1 MLKCGFYER
10 ETTPPLDGTLPGY
23 GCIRYAEGQLSRLY
37 TKAVAIEVDGEC
49 AIIISIDAIRT
60 SQTIHDNAVKIIT
73 SHTGI
78 PAERIIVHSTHIH
91 TGGNVGGR
99 SGERYAYQTAVP
111 DPEYDN
117 ILGRMA
123 GSCGV
128 LAYQNMK
135 ESTAMEA
142 TGILE
147 GVSFI
152 RNYVLKNGEI
162 RTNPGLQNPDIVK
175 PFGTIDN
182 SVATLF
188 FFDENEKPIGAMVNF
203 QLHHDT
209 VSGLKYCSDYSG
221 VLAENLKKEFGED
234 FVTVFVNGC
243 CGNINHIDVSLSVEE
258 WNEARPHYVRIGN
271 KLTEKVLELY
281 KELKPITIDVVKG
294 KRDLVELTRRDISK
308 EEVEELRK
316 LLYEVSYE
324 GLHINIA
331 KTDTPEYKRF
341 KAEGKL
347 NFSSRPKKE
356 LATVQAIRLGD
367 CMIYAIPGEV
377 YCEYGAL
384 IKELSPKKFNMVA
397 ELANGGPSC
406 YVPIPEA
413 FNTPIYEAQLPS
425 AEFTEEA
432 GEILARGAAKLGNEL
447 V

>member
-1 MLKCGFYER
+1 MLRCGFYER

-49 AIIISIDAIRT
+49 AVIISIDAIGIT
-60 SQTIHDNAVKIIT
+60 TEIHDDAVRIIT

-78 PAERIIVHSTHIH
+78 PQDRILVHATHIH
-91 TGGNVGGR
+91 TGGAIWDSR
-99 SGERYAYQTAVP
+99 ERYAANTFIP
-111 DPEYDN
+111 DSEYAG
-117 ILGRMA
+117 LVGRMA

-142 TGILE
+142 TGVLE

-162 RTNPGLQNPDIVK
+162 RTNPPLQDPNIVK

-182 SVATLF
+182 SISTLF
-188 FFDENEKPIGAMVNF
+188 FLDENKKPMGAMVNF

-221 VLAENLKKEFGED
+221 VLAENLKKEFGND

-243 CGNINHIDVSLSVEE
+243 CGNVNHVDVSVSKEQ
-258 WNEARPHYVRIGN
+258 WNEMRPHYIRIGN

-281 KELKPITIDVVKG
+281 KELKPIDIDVVDG
-294 KRDLVELTRRDISK
+294 KKDLVELTRRDISK
-308 EEVEELRK
+308 EEIEELKK

-324 GLHINIA
+324 GLHINIE
-331 KTDTPEYKRF
+331 KTDTPEYRRF
-341 KAEGKL
+341 KAEPKL
-347 NFSSRPKKE
+347 NFAARPKKE
-356 LATVQAIRLGD
+356 KVTVQAIRLGE
-367 CMIYAIPGEV
+367 CMIYAVPGEV
-377 YCEYGAL
+377 YCEFGAL

-406 YVPIPEA
+406 YVPTPEA
-413 FNTPIYEAQLPS
+413 FGTPIYEAQLPS